1 MKKEN
6 KKEKDIKKDNNKD
19 KGIVKQLGEQIK
31 LQLDYRTMIVLR
43 SKDALAMWMSKYPDA
58 KIIA

>member
-1 MKKEN
+1 MKKEI
-6 KKEKDIKKDNNKD
+6 KKEVKEVKKEN

-58 KIIA
+58 KVIA

>member
-1 MKKEN
+1 MKKEI
-6 KKEKDIKKDNNKD
+6 KKEVKKEN

-58 KIIA
+58 KVIA